1 MPWVLDGNNLA
12 RGQDR
17 ERVRRAA
24 LALARSERIRII
36 VFFDGAPP
44 TGVPPVERLGQVEV
58 RYVPNADA
66 AILELLRRGG
76 RGWRLASDDRD
87 LGIRARTTGAE
98 VVAGGGF
105 WARVEHSRGGEEAEA
120 AVEPGPGGH
129 LAAAERLPAA
139 PVRVRRSP
147 RTRRQW

>member
-12 RGQDR
+12 RGQGR
-17 ERVRRAA
+17 ERVRSAA
-24 LALARSERIRII
+24 LAVARGERIRIV

-44 TGVPPVERLGQVEV
+44 AGGAQIERLGQVEV

-66 AILELLRRGG
+66 AILDLLRGKG

-87 LGIRARTTGAE
+87 LGIRARSLGAE
-98 VVAGGGF
+98 VVGSAGF
-105 WARVEHSRGGEEAEA
+105 WARVERSRQGEVAEGAASQSSGGELAEAE
-120 AVEPGPGGH
+120 P
-129 LAAAERLPAA
+129 LPAA

-147 RTRRQW
+147 RQRRQW